1 MIVRYERPYSYAAH
15 WARRIARIAFIVF
28 LLSLLAHR
36 FGPLTTPHFLALALI
51 AGGFAF
57 LGVVLAT
64 VGLTRLWQV
73 AAIGG
78 AASVSALF
86 YAALPL
92 GFLGYGAVQYLTRP
106 ALYEVSTD
114 TVTPPPWIRTPATE
128 GSWLGRRKRAVTP
141 KDRDA
146 QIAAYPGLTGRRYE
160 GALDRV
166 FQGVRKV
173 VEQTRVATTA
183 EFGVDNARADLED
196 LAVRPEAG
204 EDAIA
209 GPNVIPVPTA
219 RPAQLVDDGIPG
231 RRSSDVVLQGEWRSL
246 IVGLRFDVLI
256 RLREEAETT
265 FVDLRVASRYGR
277 HDLGMGAMFAEE
289 FLRDLDAELLG
300 IAGD

>member
-15 WARRIARIAFIVF
+15 WARRIARIAFIIF
-28 LLSLLAHR
+28 LLSLLSHR
-36 FGPLTTPHFLALALI
+36 FGPLTTPHFLAMALAAGALAL
-51 AGGFAF
+51 FA
-57 LGVVLAT
+57 VVLAT
-64 VGLTRLWQV
+64 IGLARLWQV

-78 AASVSALF
+78 TASVSALI

-92 GFLGYGAVQYLTRP
+92 CFLGYGAVQYLTRP

-114 TVTPPPWIRTPATE
+114 TVTPPPWIRTPATAE
-128 GSWLGRRKRAVTP
+128 TWLGRKRAVAP
-141 KDRDA
+141 EDRQA
-146 QIAAYPGLTGRRYE
+146 QVEAYPGLTGRRYE

-166 FQGVRKV
+166 FQGMRKV
-173 VEQTRVATTA
+173 VEHTRVATTA
-183 EFGVDNARADLED
+183 EFGVDNAQADLED

-204 EDAIA
+204 ADANA

-219 RPAQLVDDGIPG
+219 RPAQLLDGGMPG

-246 IVGLRFDVLI
+246 IVGFRFDVLI

>member
-15 WARRIARIAFIVF
+15 WARRIARIAFIIF
-28 LLSLLAHR
+28 LLSLLSHR
-36 FGPLTTPHFLALALI
+36 FGPLTTPHFLAMALAAGALAL
-51 AGGFAF
+51 FA
-57 LGVVLAT
+57 VVLAT
-64 VGLTRLWQV
+64 IGLARLWQV

-78 AASVSALF
+78 TASVSALI

-92 GFLGYGAVQYLTRP
+92 CFLGYGAVQYLTRP

-114 TVTPPPWIRTPATE
+114 TVTPPPWIRTPATAE
-128 GSWLGRRKRAVTP
+128 TWLGRKRAVAP
-141 KDRDA
+141 EDRQA
-146 QIAAYPGLTGRRYE
+146 QVEAYPGLTGRRYE

-173 VEQTRVATTA
+173 VEHTRVATTA
-183 EFGVDNARADLED
+183 EFGVDNAQADLED

-204 EDAIA
+204 ADANA

-219 RPAQLVDDGIPG
+219 RPAQLLDGGMPG

-246 IVGLRFDVLI
+246 IVGFRFDVLI

-289 FLRDLDAELLG
+289 FLRGLDAELLG

>member
-15 WARRIARIAFIVF
+15 WARRIARIAFIIF
-28 LLSLLAHR
+28 LLSLLSHR
-36 FGPLTTPHFLALALI
+36 FGPLTTPHFLAMALAAGALAL
-51 AGGFAF
+51 FA
-57 LGVVLAT
+57 VVLAT
-64 VGLTRLWQV
+64 IGLARLWQV

-78 AASVSALF
+78 TASVSALI

-92 GFLGYGAVQYLTRP
+92 CFLGYGAVQYLTRP

-114 TVTPPPWIRTPATE
+114 TVTPPPWIRTPATAE
-128 GSWLGRRKRAVTP
+128 TWLGRKRAVAP
-141 KDRDA
+141 EDRQA
-146 QIAAYPGLTGRRYE
+146 QVESYPGLTGRRYE

-173 VEQTRVATTA
+173 VEHTRVATTA
-183 EFGVDNARADLED
+183 EFGVDNAQADLED

-204 EDAIA
+204 ADANA

-219 RPAQLVDDGIPG
+219 RPAQLLDGGMPG

-246 IVGLRFDVLI
+246 IVGFRFDVLI